1 MLFEYFNIEIL
12 TAQFLKKFSRNVRF
26 SLKQGI
32 KKGGRGVGGGLMPV
46 FFFFYCLQYKADYL
60 YFKVGLTP
68 RKHLIQWKPF
78 KNYE

>member
-32 KKGGRGVGGGLMPV
+32 KKGRRDAGGGLMP
-46 FFFFYCLQYKADYL
+46 
-60 YFKVGLTP
+60 GLFLLSTV
-68 RKHLIQWKPF
+68 QS
-78 KNYE
+78 